1 MGGRA
6 RGIRGSGVSYR
17 DVRSEGDNGDGKG
30 RRVGEERRG
39 GVRKRTG
46 RDERVRRGPRRRGT
60 WKMKGT
66 PVLRLGGVMMM
77 RRGAR
82 GEGRRRRDGERG

>member
-6 RGIRGSGVSYR
+6 RGIRGSGVRYR
-17 DVRSEGDNGDGKG
+17 DVRSEGHNGDGKG

-46 RDERVRRGPRRRGT
+46 SYERMKRTPRRRGT

-66 PVLRLGGVMMM
+66 PV
-77 RRGAR
+77 
-82 GEGRRRRDGERG
+82 